1 MRKRANKKQKSKR
14 DIFLKIRVSEEELEA
29 FKHKFNNSGMKT
41 FSGFLRA
48 MVLDG
53 HIVHFDEKE
62 LFEINRLAANISAN
76 ITQIAY
82 CAERNGYDYEKEFS
96 EIKESMNKIWE
107 PLRFFIGLNMKV
119 KH

>member
-29 FKHKFNNSGMKT
+29 
-41 FSGFLRA
+41 L
-48 MVLDG
+48 
-53 HIVHFDEKE
+53 
-62 LFEINRLAANISAN
+62 NRLAANISAN

-82 CAERNGYDYEKEFS
+82 CAKRNGYDSEKEFS

-107 PLRFFIGLNMKV
+107 PLRFFIGLNMKA